1 MIQYMPLFRACSNS
15 RSLAQLHAH
24 LIINGLHKD
33 PLPSTKLIE
42 SYAQMGSLKTSRLVF
57 YTYPNPDP
65 FMWGVIIKC
74 HVWYNCFQDS
84 IFLYHNMLY
93 HSTQTNSFIYP
104 SVLRAISAIGDV
116 GIGQKVH
123 GRILKC
129 GFESDPIVETALLSM
144 YGELGWTVCARKMFD
159 EMSVRDVISW
169 SSIVSSYV
177 RNGKV
182 REGLE
187 VFGNLVK
194 EEVEIDSVTL
204 LSAVEACGEL
214 GVWRLGKSVHGYI
227 LRKGIQGDGSLT
239 NSLVAMYGKC
249 GDMCSAESL
258 FDNAVDKS
266 TYTWTATISCYN
278 QNGSYQDAL
287 ALFVK
292 MHESDVE
299 YNEVTLMA
307 VLCSC
312 ARLGWLKEGKSIHG
326 FILRNGLDCDDDLL
340 GSALVDLY
348 ANCGKVSDCHKVF
361 DTSQDTRIVSW
372 NMLISGYVQEGLS
385 ENALTL
391 FVDMLR
397 KGILPDS
404 YTLASVLSASGDI
417 GFSEFGCQI
426 HSHVIRTGFSTEEFV
441 QNSMIDMYSKCGLVD
456 CAFLIFKD
464 TQERSVVTWNSV
476 MCGLSRNGFSREA
489 ISLFDEIYSNSS
501 KMDEVT
507 FLAAIQACSTI
518 GWLEKGKWL
527 HHKLIIF
534 GVRHDMYVD
543 TALTDMY
550 AKCGDLLMARRV
562 FDNMSGRSIISWS
575 AMIGG
580 YGTHGQID
588 AAISLFHEMVNSGI
602 KPNDIILTNI
612 LSACSHTG
620 YLDEGKYFFNLMIN
634 LNIEPKPEH
643 FACLVD
649 LLSRAGDI
657 DKAYEVITS
666 MPFPAD
672 VSIWGALVNG
682 CRIHKRMDII
692 KMIQQR
698 LENMQTDDTGYYTLL
713 SNIYAEGGEWNE
725 SRVVRSKMHSLGLR
739 KVDGY
744 SMIEV
749 EKRIHIG
756 KANDTYSF
764 SNREISSL

>member
-1 MIQYMPLFRACSNS
+1 MIQYMPLFRSCSNS

-24 LIINGLHKD
+24 LIINGLHKN
-33 PLPSTKLIE
+33 PQASTKLIE
-42 SYAQMGSLKTSRLVF
+42 SYSQMDSLKTSRLVF
-57 YTYPNPDP
+57 YTYPNPDS
-65 FMWGVIIKC
+65 FMYGVIIKC
-74 HVWYNCFQDS
+74 HVWNNCFQES
-84 IFLYHNMLY
+84 IFLYNNMIN
-93 HSTQTNSFIYP
+93 HISRTNSFVFP
-104 SVLRAISAIGDV
+104 SVLRAISAIGDL
-116 GIGQKVH
+116 GIGLKVH
-123 GRILKC
+123 GRIIKC
-129 GFESDPIVETALLSM
+129 GFEFDHIVETALLSM
-144 YGELGWTVCARKMFD
+144 YGELGWMVYARKVFD
-159 EMSVRDVISW
+159 EMSVRDVVSW
-169 SSIVSSYV
+169 SSIISSYV
-177 RNGKV
+177 RNGQAN
-182 REGLE
+182 EGLE
-187 VFGNLVK
+187 MFENLVM
-194 EEVEIDSVTL
+194 EGFEIDSVAL

-214 GVWRLGKSVHGYI
+214 SVWKVGKSVHGYI
-227 LRKGIQGDGSLT
+227 LRKSIWIDGSLT

-249 GDMCSAESL
+249 GDTCSAEML

-266 TYTWTATISCYN
+266 TYTWTAMISCYN
-278 QNGSYQDAL
+278 QNGYYHKAL

-326 FILRNGLDCDDDLL
+326 YIVRNALDCGSDLL

-348 ANCGKVSDCHKVF
+348 ANCGKLSDCHKVF
-361 DTSQDTRIVSW
+361 DSSQDRHIVSW
-372 NMLISGYVQEGLS
+372 NMLISGCVQEGFS
-385 ENALTL
+385 EKALTL
-391 FVDMLR
+391 FVDMVR

-426 HSHVIRTGFSTEEFV
+426 HSHVIRTGISTGFV
-441 QNSMIDMYSKCGLVD
+441 KNSLIDMYSKCGLID
-456 CAFLIFKD
+456 HALMIFKD
-464 TQERSVVTWNSV
+464 TQERSVVTWNSM
-476 MCGLSRNGFSREA
+476 MCGLTQNGLSREA
-489 ISLFDEIYSNSS
+489 IGLFDEIYSSLRE
-501 KMDEVT
+501 MDEVT

-518 GWLEKGKWL
+518 GWLEKGKWV

-534 GVRHDMYVD
+534 GLKHDMYID
-543 TALTDMY
+543 TALMDMY
-550 AKCGDLLMARRV
+550 AKCGDLWMARRV
-562 FDNMSGRSIISWS
+562 FDSMLERGIISWS

-580 YGTHGQID
+580 YGMHGQID
-588 AAISLFHEMVNSGI
+588 DAISLFDDMVNSGI
-602 KPNDIILTNI
+602 KPNDIIITNI
-612 LSACSHTG
+612 LSACSHAG
-620 YLDEGKYFFNLMIN
+620 YLDEGKYFFNLMID

-698 LENMQTDDTGYYTLL
+698 LENLQTDDTGYYTLL
-713 SNIYAEGGEWNE
+713 SNIYAEEGEWNE
-725 SRVVRSKMHSLGLR
+725 SRMVRSKMQSLGLR
-739 KVDGY
+739 KLDGY
-744 SMIEV
+744 SMIEL
-749 EKRIHIG
+749 EKGIHTG
-756 KANDTYSF
+756 KAHDTYSF
-764 SNREISSL
+764 A